1 MQPSEKQR
9 ELENLATMF
18 DGRKY
23 GEEVS
28 DEEEAKLKDRGV
40 VMMFGTSDDL
50 VEIRGAINSTVDAY
64 KGTDLFFHNGK
75 LLESECEDK
84 KCPYFKELQKQNQS
98 KSVKALWCEDET
110 DDDFTW
116 SFKTDIPHATF
127 EIFDGAEDFCRGI
140 LFYVDEVKESGNRV

>member
-9 ELENLATMF
+9 ELENLAAMF

-23 GEEVS
+23 GGEVS
-28 DEEEAKLKDRGV
+28 DEEEAKLKDRGI
-40 VMMFGTSDDL
+40 VMMFGASDDL
-50 VEIRGAINSTVDAY
+50 VEIRGAIYGEVTAY
-64 KGTDLFFHNGK
+64 QGREIYFFNGK
-75 LLESECEDK
+75 LVDYECDNED
-84 KCPYFKELQKQNQS
+84 CPYLEHCEKLTKTVE
-98 KSVKALWCEDET
+98 ALWCEDET